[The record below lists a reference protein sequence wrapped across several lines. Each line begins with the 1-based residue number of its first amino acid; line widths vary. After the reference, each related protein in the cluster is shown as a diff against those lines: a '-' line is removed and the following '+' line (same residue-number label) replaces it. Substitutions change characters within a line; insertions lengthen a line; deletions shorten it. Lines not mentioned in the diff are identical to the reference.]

1 MKYYGIADAHG
12 LESFRPV
19 TFNTEIEG
27 FEVDPRELSMMVLR
41 ANANR
46 HRHAVVYQVELPIP
60 ACKDINSL
68 IKEHKYE
75 EALLKLKEVVKLK
88 GEATNI
94 MLARSPGAEK
104 SWKLIPNP
112 DLDPFS

>member
-12 LESFRPV
+12 IETFRPV

-46 HRHAVVYQVELPIP
+46 HRHAVVYQAELSIS
-60 ACKDINSL
+60 AAKEILAL
-68 IKEHKYE
+68 IKDGKYD
-75 EALLKLKEVVKLK
+75 EALEKLKE
-88 GEATNI
+88 EATDI
-94 MLARSPGAEK
+94 MLARSPGAQK
-104 SWKLIPNP
+104 SWNLIPNP
-112 DLDPFS
+112 DLDPYS

>member
-1 MKYYGIADAHG
+1 MKHYGIADAHG

-19 TFNTEIEG
+19 TFNTAIEG

-46 HRHAVVYQVELPIP
+46 HRHAVVYQAELPVSVCREINDLL
-60 ACKDINSL
+60 KDS
-68 IKEHKYE
+68 KYD
-75 EALLKLKEVVKLK
+75 EALLKLKE
-88 GEATNI
+88 GATSI

-104 SWKLIPNP
+104 SWNSIPNP

>member
-27 FEVDPRELSMMVLR
+27 FEVDPRELGMMVLR

-46 HRHAVVYQVELPIP
+46 HRHAVVYQAELPIP
-60 ACKDINSL
+60 VCREIN
-68 IKEHKYE
+68 
-75 EALLKLKEVVKLK
+75 ALLKDGKYDEALAKLK
-88 GEATNI
+88 SDSTEVK
-94 MLARSPGAEK
+94 LARSPGAEK
-104 SWKLIPNP
+104 SWGLIPNP

>member
-1 MKYYGIADAHG
+1 MKFYGIADAHG
-12 LESFRPV
+12 IESFRPV
-19 TFNTEIEG
+19 TYNVDTGDLQI
-27 FEVDPRELSMMVLR
+27 DPRELGMMSLR

-60 ACKDINSL
+60 ACKDINNL
-68 IKEHKYE
+68 IKDGKYD
-75 EALLKLKEVVKLK
+75 EALVKLKE
-88 GEATNI
+88 EATNI

-104 SWKLIPNP
+104 SWNLIPNP

>member
-19 TFNTEIEG
+19 TFNAAIEG

-46 HRHAVVYQVELPIP
+46 HRHAVVYQAELPIP
-60 ACKDINSL
+60 VCKEINTL
-68 IKEHKYE
+68 LGEGKYD
-75 EALLKLKEVVKLK
+75 EALLKLKE
-88 GEATNI
+88 GATNI
-94 MLARSPGAEK
+94 MLAKSPGAEK
-104 SWKLIPNP
+104 SWNLIPNE
-112 DLDPFS
+112 DLDPFR

>member
-19 TFNTEIEG
+19 SFNTEIEG

-41 ANANR
+41 SNANR
-46 HRHAVVYQVELPIP
+46 HRHTVVYQAELPI
-60 ACKDINSL
+60 AVCKKIL
-68 IKEHKYE
+68 ELFKEGKYA
-75 EALLKLKEVVKLK
+75 EALEELKE
-88 GEATNI
+88 GATEI
-94 MLARSPGAEK
+94 KLARSPGAEK
-104 SWKLIPNP
+104 SWGLIPNP